1 MAKNILIIEDEETLR
16 ESLKRIFMKDD
27 FSVDTAESAEKA
39 LKLIETGSYDVI
51 ISDIILPGISGIELL
66 HRLHEELPEQ
76 IFIVMTAYAS
86 VDTAVKA
93 LRAGAYDYIMKPLVH
108 EELKQVVRNALRQR
122 QLQTENVLLRRE
134 IGKTYDFSSIIG
146 ISPALK
152 SVIEEVRKIA
162 DTRSNVLLLG
172 ETGTGKELFARVI
185 HRNSSR
191 QAMPFIPINCSVI
204 PENLLESELFGHAK
218 GSFTGAVTS
227 KKGLFE
233 EANGGTV
240 FLDEIGDINPTFQ
253 IKLLRVLE
261 DQIIRPVGSTKTLK
275 VDLRFITATNK
286 DLEKEIRE
294 GRFREDLFY
303 RINAITIN
311 IPSLRSRQEDIPLL
325 VKHFLNNYSQELGK
339 HVDDISEEALTYMIN
354 YHWPGNIRELQ
365 NVVERAIL
373 ISENG
378 RITSENLPK
387 SVHSESSFEK
397 ESIDEKLSIEAYTK
411 AFILEYQSSHNEQK
425 LAGMLGI
432 TRKSLW
438 EKRKKWGLEKK

>member
-16 ESLKRIFMKDD
+16 ESLKRIFLKDD
-27 FSVDTAESAEKA
+27 YSVDTADSAEEA
-39 LKLIETGSYDVI
+39 INLIETGSYDVI
-51 ISDIILPGISGIELL
+51 ISDIILPRISGIELL
-66 HRLHEELPEQ
+66 NRLHEELPEQ

-86 VDTAVKA
+86 VETAVKA
-93 LRAGAYDYIMKPLVH
+93 LRAGAYDYIMKPIVH
-108 EELKQVVRNALRQR
+108 EELKQVVRNAIRQR

-146 ISPALK
+146 ISPELK

-191 QAMPFIPINCSVI
+191 KAMPFIPINCSVI
-204 PENLLESELFGHAK
+204 PENLLESELFGHVK

-240 FLDEIGDINPTFQ
+240 FLDEIGDINLSFQ

-261 DQIIRPVGSTKTLK
+261 DQIVRPVGSTKTLK
-275 VDLRFITATNK
+275 VDLRLITATNK
-286 DLEKEIRE
+286 DLDTEIRE
-294 GRFREDLFY
+294 GRFREDLYY

-311 IPSLRSRQEDIPLL
+311 IPSLRSRQEDVPLL
-325 VKHFLNNYSQELGK
+325 VKHFLDKYSQELGK
-339 HVDDISEEALTYMIN
+339 EVEDITEEALKYLMN

-373 ISENG
+373 ICEKS
-378 RITSENLPK
+378 RITSDNLPK
-387 SVHSESSFEK
+387 SVHSGNSFGK
-397 ESIDEKLSIEAYTK
+397 ESVEGKLSIEDYTK
-411 AFILEYQSSHNEQK
+411 AFIREYQSSHNEQQ

>member
-1 MAKNILIIEDEETLR
+1 
-16 ESLKRIFMKDD
+16 
-27 FSVDTAESAEKA
+27 
-39 LKLIETGSYDVI
+39 
-51 ISDIILPGISGIELL
+51 
-66 HRLHEELPEQ
+66 
-76 IFIVMTAYAS
+76 MTAYAS

-411 AFILEYQSSHNEQK
+411 ALILEYQSSHNEQK

>member
-16 ESLKRIFMKDD
+16 ESLKRIFLKDD
-27 FSVDTAESAEKA
+27 YSVDTADSAEEA
-39 LKLIETGSYDVI
+39 INLIETGSYDVI
-51 ISDIILPGISGIELL
+51 ISDIILPRISGIELL
-66 HRLHEELPEQ
+66 NRLHEELPEQ

-86 VDTAVKA
+86 VETAVKA
-93 LRAGAYDYIMKPLVH
+93 LRAGAYDYIMKPIVH
-108 EELKQVVRNALRQR
+108 EELKQVVRNAIRQR

-146 ISPALK
+146 ISPELK

-191 QAMPFIPINCSVI
+191 KAMPFIPINCSVI
-204 PENLLESELFGHAK
+204 PENLLESELFGHVK

-240 FLDEIGDINPTFQ
+240 FLDEIGDINLSFQ

-261 DQIIRPVGSTKTLK
+261 DQIVRPVGSTKTLK
-275 VDLRFITATNK
+275 VDLRLITATNE
-286 DLEKEIRE
+286 DLDTEIRE
-294 GRFREDLFY
+294 GRFREDLYY

-311 IPSLRSRQEDIPLL
+311 IPSLRSRQEDVPLL
-325 VKHFLNNYSQELGK
+325 VKHFLDKYSQELGK
-339 HVDDISEEALTYMIN
+339 EVEDITEEALKYLMN

-373 ISENG
+373 ICEKS
-378 RITSENLPK
+378 RITSDNLPK
-387 SVHSESSFEK
+387 SVHSGNSFGK
-397 ESIDEKLSIEAYTK
+397 ESVEGKLSIEDYTK
-411 AFILEYQSSHNEQK
+411 AFIREYQSSHNEQQ